1 MDFLGLSIEKEKKI
15 YQNTY
20 WPAASLCK
28 NECMKENEP
37 WHGIKKLSEEQ
48 SAEMDIYIDACQKE
62 LEAFFLDIHPFIPQ
76 EWKEENNCE

>member
-1 MDFLGLSIEKEKKI
+1 M
-15 YQNTY
+15 QN
-20 WPAASLCK
+20 
-28 NECMKENEP
+28 ENEP

-48 SAEMDIYIDACQKE
+48 SAAMDVYLDACQKE